1 MTYALWA
8 VQILLTLVFLFTGGM
23 KLLTPIEEL
32 TAQMPLPGLFIRFL
46 GLMEVLG
53 GFEAEL
59 SGRTFGRDRR
69 RQLEGELE
77 SLRMRAQDLVKDV
90 ARIGSAVT
98 AQLAQQVH
106 SSMLSVGA

>member
-1 MTYALWA
+1 MMADGH
-8 VQILLTLVFLFTGGM
+8 TLEEIRRSFVFF
-23 KLLTPIEEL
+23 KNHIDQVE
-32 TAQMPLPGLFIRFL
+32 R

-53 GFEAEL
+53 GFETEL

-77 SLRMRAQDLVKDV
+77 SLKMRAQDLVKDV

-106 SSMLSVGA
+106 SSTLSVGA